1 MMLDIYNELL
11 KFIDKDKIL
20 KDEPMALHTSFKIGG
35 KADFLVKPSTED
47 EIISILKFSKEN
59 DIPVFILGNGS
70 NILVRDGGIRGITIK
85 PNLQDISIFEN
96 DDDVDIIV
104 GAGYPVAKLSRI
116 VSQKE
121 IAGLEFLSGIPGTI
135 GGAVKMNAGAYGSEM
150 KDCVVETKYMDYD
163 GNIYIINAE
172 KHEFGYRR
180 SIFSKKEVI
189 ILETKLKLNYGEKE
203 IIDNKINEITEQRKQ
218 KQPITMPSAG
228 SVFKRGDGF
237 VTARLIDECGLKGFS
252 IGGAEVSTMHAGF
265 IVNKGNA
272 TANDVIELIEYVKNK
287 VKEKYNVDLELEV
300 LIVGEDRR
308 KK

>member
-96 DDDVDIIV
+96 DDNVDIIV

-172 KHEFGYRR
+172 EHEFGYRR

-272 TANDVIELIEYVKNK
+272 TANDVIDLIEYVKNK

>member
-20 KDEPMALHTSFKIGG
+20 KDEPMTLHTSFKIGG

-172 KHEFGYRR
+172 EHEFGYRR

>member
-20 KDEPMALHTSFKIGG
+20 KDEPMTLHTSFKIGG

-104 GAGYPVAKLSRI
+104 GAGYPVSKLSRI

-163 GNIYIINAE
+163 GNIYIINADE
-172 KHEFGYRR
+172 HEFGYRR

-228 SVFKRGDGF
+228 SVFKREDGF

>member
-163 GNIYIINAE
+163 GNIYIINADE
-172 KHEFGYRR
+172 HEFGYRR

>member
-20 KDEPMALHTSFKIGG
+20 KDEPMTLHTSFKIGG

-121 IAGLEFLSGIPGTI
+121 IVGLEFLSGIPGTI

-172 KHEFGYRR
+172 EHEFGYRR

>member
-20 KDEPMALHTSFKIGG
+20 KDEPMELHTSFKIGG

-172 KHEFGYRR
+172 EHEFGYRR

>member
-85 PNLQDISIFEN
+85 QNLQDISIFEN

-104 GAGYPVAKLSRI
+104 GAGYPFAKLSRI

-172 KHEFGYRR
+172 EHEFGYRR

>member
-20 KDEPMALHTSFKIGG
+20 KDEPMTLHTSFKIGG

-172 KHEFGYRR
+172 EHEFGYRR

-272 TANDVIELIEYVKNK
+272 TANDVIDLIEYVKNK

>member
-96 DDDVDIIV
+96 DDNVDIIV

-172 KHEFGYRR
+172 EHEFGYRR

>member
-35 KADFLVKPSTED
+35 KADFLVKPSTKD

-163 GNIYIINAE
+163 GNIYIINADE
-172 KHEFGYRR
+172 HEFGYRR

>member
-172 KHEFGYRR
+172 EHEFGYRR

-272 TANDVIELIEYVKNK
+272 TANDVIDLIEYVKNK

>member
-20 KDEPMALHTSFKIGG
+20 KDEPMTLHTSFKIGG

-96 DDDVDIIV
+96 DDNVDIIV

-172 KHEFGYRR
+172 EHEFGYRR

>member
-135 GGAVKMNAGAYGSEM
+135 GGAIKMNAGAYGSEM

-172 KHEFGYRR
+172 EHEFGYRR
-180 SIFSKKEVI
+180 SIFSKKEAI

>member
-172 KHEFGYRR
+172 EHEFGYRR

-237 VTARLIDECGLKGFS
+237 VTARLIDECVLKGFS

>member
-172 KHEFGYRR
+172 EHEFGYRR

-228 SVFKRGDGF
+228 RVFKRGDGF

>member
-163 GNIYIINAE
+163 GNIYIINADE
-172 KHEFGYRR
+172 HEFGYRR

-265 IVNKGNA
+265 VVNKGNA

>member
-1 MMLDIYNELL
+1 MLDIYNELV

-47 EIISILKFSKEN
+47 EIISILRFSKEN
-59 DIPVFILGNGS
+59 DIPLFILGNGS

-135 GGAVKMNAGAYGSEM
+135 GGAIKMNAGAYGSEM
-150 KDCVVETKYMDYD
+150 KDFVVETKYMDYD
-163 GNIYIINAE
+163 GNTYVINAE
-172 KHEFGYRR
+172 EHEFGYRR
-180 SIFSKKEVI
+180 SIFSKKEAI

-237 VTARLIDECGLKGFS
+237 ITARLIDECGLKGFS
-252 IGGAEVSTMHAGF
+252 IGDAEVSTMHAGF

-272 TANDVIELIEYVKNK
+272 TANDVIELIEYIKNK
-287 VKEKYNVDLELEV
+287 VKEKYSVDLELEV

>member
-59 DIPVFILGNGS
+59 DIPVFIVGNGS

-172 KHEFGYRR
+172 EHEFGYRR

-272 TANDVIELIEYVKNK
+272 TANDVIDLIEYVKNK

>member
-20 KDEPMALHTSFKIGG
+20 KDEPMTLHTSFKIGG

-70 NILVRDGGIRGITIK
+70 NILVRDVGIRGITIK

-172 KHEFGYRR
+172 EHEFGYRR